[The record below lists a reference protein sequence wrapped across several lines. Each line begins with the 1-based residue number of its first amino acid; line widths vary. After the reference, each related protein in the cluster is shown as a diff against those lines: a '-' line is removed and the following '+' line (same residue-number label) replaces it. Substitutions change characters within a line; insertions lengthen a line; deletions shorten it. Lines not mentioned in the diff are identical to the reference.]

1 MKGTKTMKYVECRFT
16 QKELSHIL
24 ESLDIM
30 LNMFYVKNCRDE
42 IQKTYNH
49 VFRKLQYIERRN
61 DNGNG

>member
-1 MKGTKTMKYVECRFT
+1 MKTVTCRFT

-42 IQKTYNH
+42 IQETYNH

-61 DNGNG
+61 KSENKSN